1 METVRRAILLGCV
14 ILAIGLAK
22 FAVLKP
28 LVTVEPADFAKS
40 QKDESRWTDDG
51 RRLAGLPLDQYINE
65 KTAGVL
71 HPVSGTEWERFFAGV
86 LSVQGGRRGDE
97 ALLRRV
103 PVDERD
109 FEYETK
115 VLFYKPAESPLSQ
128 VLGGLTKEGQTIILA
143 LGGGEGM
150 TYLEARLHVYTSDD
164 FHFGSGFS
172 HTPRPPAEFLFPYR
186 FLSLWLLGLGVALY
200 IILPRKKW
208 PKDTIRYAGWRIVL
222 GDIASL
228 ILFIPFFALP
238 FFILGGTV
246 QALSRGWILC
256 LVLWPLAFLGV
267 WLLRRSAWYAGYG
280 LRIGL
285 EGLEVEMGRRGQK
298 VALADIDHYQPLV
311 LKPPR
316 WLIGMSFLAA
326 LAGKGSSGMGAA
338 GRALMLAG
346 SAYGGMGLGLKDG
359 SKTYFWMTDAMGNT
373 ALKRAEKLVTALEQA
388 RIPFRKEPEEIRAI
402 TVPIGRGADGK
413 IVREGSQSFVLI
425 MAAIPILVMLILFGL
440 AMFGHR
446 F

>member
-1 METVRRAILLGCV
+1 METTRRAILLGCV

-28 LVTVEPADFAKS
+28 LVTVEPADFAKG
-40 QKDESRWTDDG
+40 QKNESRWTDEG
-51 RRLAGLPLDQYINE
+51 QRLAGLPLDQYINE
-65 KTAGVL
+65 KTAGIL
-71 HPVSGTEWERFFAGV
+71 HPVSGAEWERFFAGV
-86 LSVQGGRRGDE
+86 LSVQGGSRGDK

-115 VLFYKPAESPLSQ
+115 VLFYRPEEAPLSEA
-128 VLGGLTKEGQTIILA
+128 VGAMRKDNETAILA
-143 LGGGEGM
+143 LQRRGG
-150 TYLEARLHVYTSDD
+150 TAYLEARLLVYSSDD
-164 FHFGSGFS
+164 FHFGTGFS
-172 HTPRPPAEFLFPYR
+172 RLPRPPAEFLFPYR
-186 FLSLWLLGLGVALY
+186 FLSLWLLGLGLALY
-200 IILPRKKW
+200 IVLPRKKW
-208 PKDTIRYAGWRIVL
+208 PKDTIRYAGWRVVL
-222 GDIASL
+222 GDIGSL
-228 ILFIPFFALP
+228 ILFVPFFALP
-238 FFILGGTV
+238 IFILGGTV
-246 QALSRGWILC
+246 QAVTRGWILC

-280 LRIGL
+280 LRIGP
-285 EGLEVEMGRRGQK
+285 EGLEVEMGRRDQK
-298 VALADIDHYQPLV
+298 VALVDIDHYQPLV

-373 ALKRAEKLVTALEQA
+373 ALKRAERLVQALEQA
-388 RIPFRKEPEEIRAI
+388 GIPFRQEPEEIRDI
-402 TVPIGRGADGK
+402 TVPIGRRADGK
-413 IVREGSQSFVLI
+413 IIREGSQSFVLI
-425 MAAIPILVMLILFGL
+425 MAAVPILVMLILFGVV
-440 AMFGHR
+440 MFGR
-446 F
+446 PY